1 MKKTTIWIL
10 GVIMGFSF
18 LSLLYLQVSYIE
30 EMVKMRKEQFDESVK
45 RSLYQAA
52 RNLELNETLRYLE
65 KDVAETERASL
76 LAQSTSQQ
84 EYSDVVHQT
93 HKYSVMSRDGS
104 VYSSFELKTIT
115 KRPSDLPKAM
125 ISKNPSKSSI
135 PEASR
140 SLQEIIKSRYVYQ
153 RALLDEV
160 VYNILYTASEKPLE
174 DRVNFKLL
182 DQDIKSE
189 LLNNGIDLPYHFTV
203 STNDGREVYRCPD
216 YEEKGEEYAFPQIL
230 FRNDPPAKMGLLKV
244 HFPTMDNYI
253 FSSVRFMIP
262 SLIFTFVLL
271 VTFIFT
277 IFVIFRQ
284 KKLTEIK
291 NDFINNMTH
300 EFKTPLA
307 SILIASNYANTQKEI
322 IDNPKLSKYMQ
333 IIINQSNKLNQHI
346 EKILYVAK
354 TESKQIELEKSKV
367 DLKVL
372 LELVRENI
380 FLKHQKEINIDIQLD
395 RNYSIQAD
403 EFHFYNV
410 IYNILDNAVKYAP
423 QTPKISIQSK
433 ENSKGLTLKFTD
445 NGCGI
450 PESDLPFVFD
460 KFYRVAREDS
470 KDIEGFG
477 IGLSY
482 VKRVCEWHKWKVE
495 AKNNEEKGITITIQI
510 NKNDYE

>member
-1 MKKTTIWIL
+1 MKFNRFNTVIFAGFLAIV
-10 GVIMGFSF
+10 GVIIMQLFLLNQAYIFEKKDVEDKIHFALQDVVNKIYKDNKKELPIGNQIKKVSENYFIVNVNDVFENTILEQYLKNEFEKVKLELDYEYAIYDCSSDAMVYGNYVSANGKEPSKFCADCFSKNNDLTYYF
-18 LSLLYLQVSYIE
+18 AVRFPNIKQTY
-30 EMVKMRKEQFDESVK
+30 F
-45 RSLYQAA
+45 RSL
-52 RNLELNETLRYLE
+52 
-65 KDVAETERASL
+65 
-76 LAQSTSQQ
+76 SQ
-84 EYSDVVHQT
+84 YWIFTGVLFLVLIIYV
-93 HKYSVMSRDGS
+93 YSVLLM
-104 VYSSFELKTIT
+104 LKQ
-115 KRPSDLPKAM
+115 KRYTDL
-125 ISKNPSKSSI
+125 
-135 PEASR
+135 
-140 SLQEIIKSRYVYQ
+140 
-153 RALLDEV
+153 
-160 VYNILYTASEKPLE
+160 
-174 DRVNFKLL
+174 
-182 DQDIKSE
+182 
-189 LLNNGIDLPYHFTV
+189 
-203 STNDGREVYRCPD
+203 
-216 YEEKGEEYAFPQIL
+216 
-230 FRNDPPAKMGLLKV
+230 
-244 HFPTMDNYI
+244 
-253 FSSVRFMIP
+253 
-262 SLIFTFVLL
+262 
-271 VTFIFT
+271 
-277 IFVIFRQ
+277 Q
-284 KKLTEIK
+284 K
-291 NDFINNMTH
+291 DFINNMTH

-380 FLKHQKEINIDIQLD
+380 FLKHQKEINIDIQLE
-395 RNYSIQAD
+395 RNYVVQAD

-410 IYNILDNAVKYAP
+410 IYNIMDNAVKYAT
-423 QTPKISIQSK
+423 QTPQITIQSK
-433 ENSKGLTLKFTD
+433 ESSKGLALKFTD

-495 AKNNEEKGITITIQI
+495 AKNNEEKGITIIIQI